1 MKKVLCMLL
10 ALAMLL
16 SAAGVMAEEAAA
28 KDILVLFTSDV
39 HCGVEQGFGYQGL
52 AIIRNQLAKDNAVIL
67 VDNGDAIQGEPV
79 GTMTKGSAIVDIM
92 NAVGYAVAIPGNH
105 EFDYGMENFLDL
117 AKNKAE
123 YPYISCNFT
132 YKGELVFQPYII
144 KEVGGKKI
152 AFVGVTT
159 PRTFVTSTPT
169 YFQEDGVYVY
179 GFCEGDGTALYAAV
193 QKAADDARA
202 EGADYVV
209 VMAHLGNEAESSP
222 YTSFDV
228 IGHTNGIDALLDG
241 HEHAVE
247 PNLMVK
253 NKDGVSIPFAACG
266 TKLSYIGY
274 LRIAADGKLSTGLY
288 DAKDYQAPDV
298 TEAIAAATDAL
309 NVKLAEVVAHTDYDL
324 TINDPESGKRIIRIM
339 ETNLG
344 DLCADAYRS
353 QAGDVDIA
361 LVNGGG
367 IRVTIPA
374 GDITLNDI
382 LRVHPFGNALCVVKA
397 TGQQVLDALEWTSR
411 NVPEENG
418 GFLHVSGL
426 TYEIHTYLPSTCTQD
441 DKGSFTGVTGEYRVK
456 NVLVNGEPLDLEKEY
471 TVASHNYML
480 KDGGDGTCMF
490 QSCEILQDSVKLDN
504 QVLIDYIVDVL
515 DGNVGEMYSDP
526 LGQGRIVWVQ
536 EAPAE

>member
-1 MKKVLCMLL
+1 MKKVLCMLM

-16 SAAGVMAEEAAA
+16 SAAGTMAEEAAA
-28 KDILVLFTSDV
+28 KDILILFTSDV

-79 GTMTKGSAIVDIM
+79 GTMTKGAAIVDIM
-92 NAVGYAVAIPGNH
+92 NAVGYEVAIPGNH
-105 EFDYGMENFLDL
+105 EFDYGMANFLDL

-144 KEVGGKKI
+144 KELAGKKV

-159 PRTFVTSTPT
+159 PRTFTSSTPT

-179 GFCEGDGTALYAAV
+179 GFCEGDGSELYAAV

-209 VMAHLGNEAESSP
+209 LMAHLGNEIGCAP
-222 YTSFDV
+222 YTSFEV
-228 IGHTNGIDALLDG
+228 IGNTNGIDALLDG

-247 PNLMVK
+247 PNVMVK

-266 TKLSYIGY
+266 TKLGYIGY

-288 DAKDYQAPDV
+288 DSKDYQAPDV

-309 NVKLAEVVAHTDYDL
+309 NMKLAEVVAHSDYDL
-324 TINDPESGKRIIRIM
+324 TINDPESGKRIIRM
-339 ETNLG
+339 AETNLG

-353 QAGDVDIA
+353 QGGDVDIA

-397 TGQQVLDALEWTSR
+397 TGQQILDALEWTSR

-471 TVASHNYML
+471 TVASHNYL
-480 KDGGDGTCMF
+480 LLDGGDGTCMF
-490 QSCEILQDSVKLDN
+490 QNCELLQDSVKLDN

-515 DGNVGEMYSDP
+515 GGNVGEEYSEP
-526 LGQGRIVWVQ
+526 YGQGRIKWVQ

>member
-1 MKKVLCMLL
+1 
-10 ALAMLL
+10 
-16 SAAGVMAEEAAA
+16 
-28 KDILVLFTSDV
+28 
-39 HCGVEQGFGYQGL
+39 
-52 AIIRNQLAKDNAVIL
+52 
-67 VDNGDAIQGEPV
+67 
-79 GTMTKGSAIVDIM
+79 
-92 NAVGYAVAIPGNH
+92 VGYDVAVPGNH